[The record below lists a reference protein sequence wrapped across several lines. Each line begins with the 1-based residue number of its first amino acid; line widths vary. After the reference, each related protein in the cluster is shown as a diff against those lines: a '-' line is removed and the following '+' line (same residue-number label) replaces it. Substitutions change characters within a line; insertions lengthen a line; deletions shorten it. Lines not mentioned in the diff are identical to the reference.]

1 MWMPNEQK
9 KPKPSM
15 LGAGMA
21 KQAGSVM
28 EIQRRIQEIELRM
41 ADNDYVPTQAELSEL
56 AQLRGRLQD
65 AMKQK

>member
-1 MWMPNEQK
+1 
-9 KPKPSM
+9 M

-28 EIQRRIQEIELRM
+28 EIQRQIREIEMRM
-41 ADNDYVPTQAELSEL
+41 ADADYIPTDEEQSRL
-56 AQLRGRLQD
+56 AQLRGRLHD